1 MTEKKEKDLKL
12 LGPGLGKILT
22 GDLTPEIRRSAYRE
36 MITNGCDAIWR
47 LRRLLKKDGKELK
60 KSDWTVIVTTQN
72 GPGDLECEDMGDGIT
87 DLEDFETA
95 GHYRTYERSP
105 TEQDGPGGYLGIGK
119 HQPLALSQDRLVE
132 FHSNTEKV
140 GMIVMMHQR
149 LDGSIYFDDPPD
161 YRNSYDVLPHRGCK
175 VIVRNVLTPMT
186 VNRLIMYAARRFV
199 LKIARGYKIIIRNRE
214 TNEETLL
221 RAPEDFDVY
230 ADTLFTMDDGT
241 PVYGNIKEV
250 ERDSKDPTYKGNFDI
265 FKDEIFIEEKD
276 FEYLASG
283 WINCNALLVTA
294 SKESLR
300 TGEETPWEEFCKKLR
315 KYLDDNGFKKRAGHK
330 DRELRNQRQLEKYAT
345 EAINL
350 YFQQN
355 PDETIPFFP
364 GIKKPVG
371 PPGLSSDKVTWN
383 TLKNQQL
390 VKTDNPEEAIDAKRV
405 NTGGDGP
412 KPGPGPTGVI
422 TTKIKRKKAK
432 GTGIIKIPVGGKQ
445 ETEIELKLRF
455 IPLLKTKD
463 LLPIYWD
470 ANEGAFIINTGR
482 NCSVMFKKMESD
494 AVRNEIVRAIM
505 RITPENQNISAEE
518 FDKKFYR
525 TVDAMSESENKES
538 TKEEN

>member
-47 LRRLLKKDGKELK
+47 LRRLLKKEGKELK
-60 KSDWTVIVTTQN
+60 KSDWIVIVTTQN

-371 PPGLSSDKVTWN
+371 PPGLSETGDKITWN

-390 VKTDNPEEAIDAKRV
+390 VKTDDPNEAINARRV
-405 NTGGDGP
+405 NESKEP
-412 KPGPGPTGVI
+412 PPGPGTPRKPR
-422 TTKIKRKKAK
+422 TTTSEEKKKIMRKKRK
-432 GTGIIKIPVGGKQ
+432 GTGTIKIPINGEQ
-445 ETEIELKLRF
+445 ETVVELKLEFHRV
-455 IPLLKTKD
+455 LKTKD
-463 LLPIYWD
+463 LFPIYWD
-470 ANEGAFIINTGR
+470 AVEGAFIINLAR
-482 NCSVMFKKMESD
+482 ESSDIFNKMNSNAARD
-494 AVRNEIVRAIM
+494 EIVRAIM
-505 RITPENQNISAEE
+505 RVTPENEGIS
-518 FDKKFYR
+518 
-525 TVDAMSESENKES
+525 
-538 TKEEN
+538 